1 VRTEFYIS
9 RKKTVQER
17 VSLFLLFHAN
27 KRKRKI
33 YGALLRRAAIHL
45 LAFLVTAAVVLGKQA
60 ARLWEQLLARIL
72 HKDTERSWV
81 FVYRISLAEE
91 EKGNTFVR
99 KERLLSFL
107 AQKLLQ
113 FSQTVKRQ
121 SLFRTLS
128 SKAR

>member
-1 VRTEFYIS
+1 MRTEFYIS

-17 VSLFLLFHAN
+17 VSLFLRFHAN

-33 YGALLRRAAIHL
+33 FGALFRRATIHL
-45 LAFLVTAAVVLGKQA
+45 LAFLVTATVVLGKQA

-72 HKDTERSWV
+72 HEDKERSWV
-81 FVYRISLAEE
+81 FVYRISLSEE
-91 EKGNTFVR
+91 EKGYSLVR

-107 AQKLLQ
+107 AQKLFQ